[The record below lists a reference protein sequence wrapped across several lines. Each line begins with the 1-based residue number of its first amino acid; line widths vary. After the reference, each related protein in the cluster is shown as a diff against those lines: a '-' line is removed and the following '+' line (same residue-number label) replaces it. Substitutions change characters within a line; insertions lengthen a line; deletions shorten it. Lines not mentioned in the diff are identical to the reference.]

1 MHPSRRVPYP
11 EGVPIPLKNCM
22 DKLSKEQRSRNMAA
36 IRSKNTKPE
45 IAIRSLLHSLGY
57 RFRLHR
63 KDLPGKPDIVLPRYR
78 TVIFINGCF
87 WHQHPGCRQATVPGS
102 NVEFWQRKL
111 QSNVARDIRNRELL
125 QAAGWNVLVIWECE
139 IPDILRKRHIP
150 GLPLYGNN
158 SVLIAPSSMENEQVL
173 EAAEEETRHEY

>member
-1 MHPSRRVPYP
+1 
-11 EGVPIPLKNCM
+11 
-22 DKLSKEQRSRNMAA
+22 MAA

-45 IAIRSLLHSLGY
+45 MAIRSLLHALGY

-63 KDLPGKPDIVLPRYR
+63 KDLPGKPDIVLPRYK

-111 QSNVARDIRNRELL
+111 QSNVARDIRNHELL
-125 QAAGWNVLVIWECE
+125 QALGWKVLVIWECE
-139 IPDILRKRHIP
+139 VPGILRKRQIS
-150 GLPLYGNN
+150 GLPPHWKCSPLM
-158 SVLIAPSSMENEQVL
+158 APVFHEKEQVL
-173 EAAEEETRHEY
+173 EAAEEEA